1 MTRYQHLAALLAQR
15 IEQGLYQ
22 NGERLPSVRTLS
34 QEHGVSISTVQQAYH
49 VLESQQLILPQ
60 PRSGYYVAPRK
71 AHPPVPGLTRPAQRP
86 VEISQWDSVRELF
99 NPNPEHNLYNLGG
112 GGPDVSQSSVKPL
125 WKSLTRFCQRQDLRI
140 LNYGNMYGVPE
151 LCEQIARL
159 ALDSDCQLA
168 AEDIVITTGCQEA
181 LFTALRTLC
190 REGDIVAVES
200 PTFPGTLQT
209 LRGLGIKVVEIPTD
223 AVTGISLEALQ
234 LALEQWPIKAV
245 MLVPSCNNPL
255 GFYMPDARKK
265 ALIVL
270 AQQFDIA
277 IIEDDAYGELAY
289 EYPRPRTI
297 KSFDNDGRVLLC
309 SSFSKS
315 VAPGLRVG
323 WIAPGR
329 YLERVLHTKYTST
342 GYAVTHTQLAVAEFI
357 RQGHYQ
363 PHVRRMRAYY
373 KSNLDTFTCWV
384 RRYFPCGICVSR
396 PQGGFLM
403 WIEFPETFDT
413 LRLNSLL
420 HQSGIQIAS
429 GSLFSASGKYRNC
442 MRVHYGLPLTDEM
455 QQMLRV
461 IGEQAERLLHED
473 TVSGH

>member
-1 MTRYQHLAALLAQR
+1 M
-15 IEQGLYQ
+15 
-22 NGERLPSVRTLS
+22 
-34 QEHGVSISTVQQAYH
+34 
-49 VLESQQLILPQ
+49 
-60 PRSGYYVAPRK
+60 
-71 AHPPVPGLTRPAQRP
+71 
-86 VEISQWDSVRELF
+86 
-99 NPNPEHNLYNLGG
+99 
-112 GGPDVSQSSVKPL
+112 
-125 WKSLTRFCQRQDLRI
+125 
-140 LNYGNMYGVPE
+140 
-151 LCEQIARL
+151 
-159 ALDSDCQLA
+159 
-168 AEDIVITTGCQEA
+168 
-181 LFTALRTLC
+181 
-190 REGDIVAVES
+190 AVES

-315 VAPGLRVG
+315 LAPGLRMG

-342 GYAVTHTQLAVAEFI
+342 GYSVTHTQLAVAEFI

-363 PHVRRMRAYY
+363 PHVRRMRTYY
-373 KSNLDTFTCWV
+373 KSNLDAFTCWV

-403 WIEFPETFDT
+403 CIEFPETFDT

-420 HQSGIQIAS
+420 RQSGIQIAS
-429 GSLFSASGKYRNC
+429 GSLFSAPGKYRNC

-461 IGEQAERLLHED
+461 IGEHAEHLLHED
-473 TVSGH
+473 TMRDPRCMSKKGRYRATAPPCIGSEGKTEWNNSFLVDASRYSTSSRYVAKDKQRVHGLAVLSPNSGIIRPFIQRYVDDATTFPNIHPSLSIPVAGRPVRRLPGGDYHGGEIAPIRNDCLHSLPAAFWKMH